1 MQAIIGAWIGSA
13 ALQSIIQAVMTL
25 GLPLTKDDI

>member
-13 ALQSIIQAVMTL
+13 ALQSLIQAVYDFRATL
-25 GLPLTKDDI
+25 NQR